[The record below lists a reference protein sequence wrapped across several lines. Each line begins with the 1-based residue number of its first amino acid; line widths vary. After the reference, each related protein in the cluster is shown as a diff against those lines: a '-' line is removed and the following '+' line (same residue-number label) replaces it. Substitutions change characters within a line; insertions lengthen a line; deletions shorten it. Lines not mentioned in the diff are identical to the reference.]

1 MEVHSHSHTE
11 RKKWTHYL
19 WEFLMLFLAVT
30 LGFFVENQREH
41 LVENKRE
48 IVYIHSFIEDLK
60 LDTSQL
66 NGLIELRKKRINEL
80 DTLFQLLSS
89 DQYIQQGTSVY
100 RLYSFPY
107 WDILRF
113 YPNDR
118 TMQQLKNSGGLRLIR
133 NQKVSDMI
141 INYDVLVRNRKE
153 YEPLQVDL
161 ANQMN
166 KDIEKLIDPV
176 LLNKIHHRS
185 DSVAQLAI
193 IEDLQI
199 ADTLIDLPQKI
210 TIPFIGIADKKMF
223 LKNLYTIKSLFLA
236 YMRAKLRERQL
247 AIDALKLIK
256 QEYHLE

>member
-1 MEVHSHSHTE
+1 MEVHSHTHTE

-48 IVYIHSFIEDLK
+48 IVYINSFIEDLK

-66 NGLIELRKKRINEL
+66 NGLIESRKKRIKEL

-89 DQYIQQGTSVY
+89 DQYMQEGASVY

-176 LLNKIHHRS
+176 LLHKINHRS

-193 IEDLQI
+193 FEELQI
-199 ADTLIDLPQKI
+199 ADTLIDIPQKI
-210 TIPFIGIADKKMF
+210 TIPAIGEADKKTF
-223 LKNLYTIKSLFLA
+223 LKNINTIKTLSLA
-236 YMRAKLRERQL
+236 YMRANLRERQL
-247 AIDALKLIK
+247 AVDALKLIK

>member
-1 MEVHSHSHTE
+1 MEVHAHSHTE

-66 NGLIELRKKRINEL
+66 NGLIELRKKRIKEL

-113 YPNDR
+113 YPHDR

-176 LLNKIHHRS
+176 LLNKIHHQS

-210 TIPFIGIADKKMF
+210 IIPSIEVADKKIF
-223 LKNLYTIKSLFLA
+223 LKNLYTIKALFLA
-236 YMRAKLRERQL
+236 YMRANLRERQL

>member
-1 MEVHSHSHTE
+1 MEVHSHTHSE
-11 RKKWTHYL
+11 RKRWTHYL

-48 IVYIHSFIEDLK
+48 IVYINSFIEDLK

-66 NGLIELRKKRINEL
+66 NGLIELRKKRIKEL

-89 DQYIQQGTSVY
+89 GQYMQEGASVY
-100 RLYSFPY
+100 KLYSFPY

-176 LLNKIHHRS
+176 LLHQINHRS

-210 TIPFIGIADKKMF
+210 TIPSIGVADKKMF

-236 YMRAKLRERQL
+236 YMRANLRERQL
-247 AIDALKLIK
+247 AVDALKLIK
-256 QEYHLE
+256 QEYGLE

>member
-1 MEVHSHSHTE
+1 MEVHHHPHTE

-19 WEFLMLFLAVT
+19 WEFLMLFLAVFC
-30 LGFFVENQREH
+30 GFLAENQREH
-41 LVENKRE
+41 VVENKRE
-48 IVYIHSFIEDLK
+48 IVYINSFIEDLK
-60 LDTSQL
+60 LDTLQL
-66 NGLIELRKKRINEL
+66 NGLIELRKKRIKEF

-89 DQYIQQGTSVY
+89 DRYIQEGASVY

-107 WDILRF
+107 SDILRF

-176 LLNKIHHRS
+176 LLNKINHRS
-185 DSVAQLAI
+185 DSAAQLAT
-193 IEDLQI
+193 IENLQI
-199 ADTLIDLPQKI
+199 ADNLKDIPQKI
-210 TIPFIGIADKKMF
+210 TIQAIGEIDKKTF
-223 LKNLYTIKSLFLA
+223 LKNLYTIKALFLA
-236 YMRAKLRERQL
+236 YMRANLRERQL

-256 QEYHLE
+256 QEYDLE

>member
-1 MEVHSHSHTE
+1 MEVHHHAHTE

-48 IVYIHSFIEDLK
+48 IVYINSFIEDLK

-66 NGLIELRKKRINEL
+66 NGLIELRKKRIKEL

-89 DQYIQQGTSVY
+89 DQYMQEGASVY

-176 LLNKIHHRS
+176 LLHKINHRS

-193 IEDLQI
+193 IENLQI
-199 ADTLIDLPQKI
+199 ADTLIDIPQKI
-210 TIPFIGIADKKMF
+210 TIPAIGEADKKAF
-223 LKNLYTIKSLFLA
+223 LKKLYTIKALFLA
-236 YMRAKLRERQL
+236 YMRANMRERQL
-247 AIDALKLIK
+247 AVDALKLIE
-256 QEYHLE
+256 QEYDLE

>member
-1 MEVHSHSHTE
+1 MEVHAHSHTE

-48 IVYIHSFIEDLK
+48 IVYINSFIEDLK

-66 NGLIELRKKRINEL
+66 NGLIELRKKRIKEL

-89 DQYIQQGTSVY
+89 NQYIQEGASVY
-100 RLYSFPY
+100 RLYSTPY

-176 LLNKIHHRS
+176 LLNKINHRS
-185 DSVAQLAI
+185 DSAGQLAT
-193 IEDLQI
+193 IENLQI
-199 ADTLIDLPQKI
+199 ADTLIDIPKEI
-210 TIPFIGIADKKMF
+210 TIQPIGDIDKKTF
-223 LKNLYTIKSLFLA
+223 LKNLYTIKTLFLA
-236 YMRAKLRERQL
+236 YMRANLRERQL

-256 QEYHLE
+256 QEYDLE

>member
-1 MEVHSHSHTE
+1 
-11 RKKWTHYL
+11 
-19 WEFLMLFLAVT
+19 MLFLAVFC
-30 LGFFVENQREH
+30 GFLAENQREH
-41 LVENKRE
+41 VVENKRE
-48 IVYIHSFIEDLK
+48 IVYINSFIEDLK
-60 LDTSQL
+60 LDTLQL
-66 NGLIELRKKRINEL
+66 NGLIELRKKRIKEF

-89 DQYIQQGTSVY
+89 DRYIQEGASVY

-107 WDILRF
+107 SDILRF

-176 LLNKIHHRS
+176 LLNKINHRS
-185 DSVAQLAI
+185 DSAAQLAT
-193 IEDLQI
+193 IENLQI
-199 ADTLIDLPQKI
+199 ADNLKDIPQKI
-210 TIPFIGIADKKMF
+210 TIQAIGEIDKKTF
-223 LKNLYTIKSLFLA
+223 LKNLYTIKALFLA
-236 YMRAKLRERQL
+236 YMRANLRERQL

-256 QEYHLE
+256 QEYDLE

>member
-1 MEVHSHSHTE
+1 MEVHAHSHTE
-11 RKKWTHYL
+11 RKKFTHYL

-41 LVENKRE
+41 LIENKRE
-48 IVYIHSFIEDLK
+48 IVYINSFIEDLK

-66 NGLIELRKKRINEL
+66 NGLIELRKKRIKEL
-80 DTLFQLLSS
+80 DTLFQLLISG
-89 DQYIQQGTSVY
+89 QYMQEGASVY
-100 RLYSFPY
+100 KLYSFPY

-176 LLNKIHHRS
+176 LLHQINHRS
-185 DSVAQLAI
+185 DSVAQLAT
-193 IEDLQI
+193 IENLQI
-199 ADTLIDLPQKI
+199 ADTLIDIPQKI
-210 TIPFIGIADKKMF
+210 TILAIGEADKKTF
-223 LKNLYTIKSLFLA
+223 LKNLYTIKALFLA
-236 YMRAKLRERQL
+236 YMRANLRERQL
-247 AIDALKLIK
+247 AVDALKLIK
-256 QEYHLE
+256 QEYDLD

>member
-1 MEVHSHSHTE
+1 
-11 RKKWTHYL
+11 
-19 WEFLMLFLAVT
+19 MLFLAVT

-48 IVYIHSFIEDLK
+48 IVYINSFIEDLK
-60 LDTSQL
+60 LDTTQL
-66 NGLIELRKKRINEL
+66 NGLIELRKKRIKEL

-89 DQYIQQGTSVY
+89 DQYMQEGASVY

-153 YEPLQVDL
+153 YEP
-161 ANQMN
+161 
-166 KDIEKLIDPV
+166 
-176 LLNKIHHRS
+176 
-185 DSVAQLAI
+185 SVSYTHL
-193 IEDLQI
+193 
-199 ADTLIDLPQKI
+199 TLP
-210 TIPFIGIADKKMF
+210 TI
-223 LKNLYTIKSLFLA
+223 
-236 YMRAKLRERQL
+236 LRV
-247 AIDALKLIK
+247 
-256 QEYHLE
+256 

>member
-1 MEVHSHSHTE
+1 MEVHHHPHTE

-19 WEFLMLFLAVT
+19 WEFLMLFLAVFC
-30 LGFFVENQREH
+30 GFLAENQREH
-41 LVENKRE
+41 VVENKRE
-48 IVYIHSFIEDLK
+48 IVYINSFIEDLK
-60 LDTSQL
+60 LDTLQL
-66 NGLIELRKKRINEL
+66 NGLIELRKKRIKEF

-89 DQYIQQGTSVY
+89 DRYIQEGASVY

-107 WDILRF
+107 SDILRF

-118 TMQQLKNSGGLRLIR
+118 AMQQLKNSGGLRLIR

-176 LLNKIHHRS
+176 LLNKINHRS
-185 DSVAQLAI
+185 DSAAQLAT
-193 IEDLQI
+193 IENLQI
-199 ADTLIDLPQKI
+199 ADNLKDIPQKI
-210 TIPFIGIADKKMF
+210 TIQAIGEIDKKTF
-223 LKNLYTIKSLFLA
+223 LKNLYTIKALFLA
-236 YMRAKLRERQL
+236 YMRANLRERQL

-256 QEYHLE
+256 QEYDLE